1 MSGSIL
7 YIVEDLPSC
16 SKSPQDFVC
25 SLGFTRWV
33 KNTPLE
39 YHELVHSTWERLR
52 VFFLCPFHLFIE
64 VFSAFSV
71 VVGLLYVIESDE
83 IG

>member
-52 VFFLCPFHLFIE
+52 VSFCAHSIYVLIE

-71 VVGLLYVIESDE
+71 VVGLLYVCN
-83 IG
+83 

>member
-7 YIVEDLPSC
+7 CIVEDLPSC

-25 SLGFTRWV
+25 SLGFARWV
-33 KNTPLE
+33 KNIPLE

-52 VFFLCPFHLFIE
+52 VPFCAPFHLLAD
-64 VFSAFSV
+64 VFFAFSV
-71 VVGLLYVIESDE
+71 VCMYVVGLL
-83 IG
+83 